1 MKNILDHYKTT
12 WARQKEITKFKE
24 LIFLPT
30 RSHFL
35 FGKSSNW
42 QRVQVKEKILGIVN
56 FYSFETRHFKK
67 GWRAQREVEQWTN
80 SEEREC
86 GNKFGRGR
94 NLLRPL
100 GANPIYS
107 ASKGGN
113 MKTLSVSL
121 NSNLAWGS
129 GAPTQKSNSL
139 FSWFWLADW
148 PNTWLWLALIG
159 DQMHRQEG
167 NMKTLQVRDTMI
179 VMTWVLGF
187 SSPIKIEM
195 ILVDVV
201 IRPKLLR

>member
-1 MKNILDHYKTT
+1 MSFEDERRTKSTWKTSLIIIKRPERTYFSAHKKPFFIWEIIELAACPRQRENIGDSK
-12 WARQKEITKFKE
+12 
-24 LIFLPT
+24 
-30 RSHFL
+30 FL
-35 FGKSSNW
+35 FLWN
-42 QRVQVKEKILGIVN
+42 
-56 FYSFETRHFKK
+56 ETLQERL
-67 GWRAQREVEQWTN
+67 ASQN

-107 ASKGGN
+107 AREGGN

-179 VMTWVLGF
+179 VMTRVLGF